1 MKRLTI
7 IQITTIPVF
16 IAISSILKVFLS
28 ITFPTFRLTFFE
40 IPLILLGMI
49 SGPLAGGLGGLIT
62 DIFNIIVPGNLATSF
77 NLFTIESMVW
87 GIIPGIFLFKGVKS
101 FKAKTIYSILT
112 SLAVFLSLRAI
123 YNDIENGLLFQTY
136 INILLV
142 SLSVGGVAF
151 LFFYFEQRFNIKVNI
166 ITISVVILLTSTI
179 ALFINTYQLYL
190 WIGDAIYVDLPL
202 RIARD
207 VVKLPIQIY
216 LIDTIYQRVIVN
228 SSFAQEQ

>member
-1 MKRLTI
+1 MKRFTTI
-7 IQITTIPVF
+7 HITTIPIF

-49 SGPLAGGLGGLIT
+49 SGPLVGGLGGLIT
-62 DIFNIIVPGNLATSF
+62 DIFNIIMPGNLATSF

-101 FKAKTIYSILT
+101 FKAKSVYSVLTIV
-112 SLAVFLSLRAI
+112 AVFLSLRAI
-123 YNDIENGLLFQTY
+123 YNDIENGLLYQTY
-136 INILLV
+136 INIVLV
-142 SLSVGGVAF
+142 SIAIGGLTF
-151 LFFYFEQRFNIKVNI
+151 LFFYFEQKLNIRLNI
-166 ITISVVILLTSTI
+166 VTISIVILLTSAI

-190 WIGDAIYVDLPL
+190 WIGDAVYADLPL

-207 VVKLPIQIY
+207 IVKLPIQIY
-216 LIDTIYQRVIVN
+216 LIDTLYQRVILN
-228 SSFAQEQ
+228 SRMDEIY